1 MAYIEPQYDN
11 KGNITHYRL
20 FASNGYNYQGKQIRK
35 TTMWWPPEKN
45 MPKRKMK
52 QQAMMA
58 AYEFE
63 KKLEQGYQV
72 DDNQTFADYAQY
84 VMELK
89 QRSGLAATTLERYQG
104 LLRRI
109 NPAIGHM
116 KLRDI
121 RPQHLNELYKE
132 LAEHGIREDT
142 HRAVPR
148 KVLAKKIKALGIPK
162 YQIAEKCGVSQTT
175 LNAAIRGD
183 SIRTENAEGIANAL
197 GYDFSE
203 LFTEKFNTT
212 PLSDKTILEHHRL
225 ISTIFSQADKELL
238 IPYNPAAKATPPK
251 VKKHKVESFQ
261 PEDMED
267 IITTL
272 QNAPIKWKTMT
283 YILIDT
289 GCRRGELMGLQWKHI
304 DFDKGTMMIEQALLY
319 TKDKGVYVGP
329 PKNGQPRAMCLAP
342 ESLDMLK
349 QWKKEQL
356 RIRMKNGLIW
366 QDTGFIFTKDD
377 GTVMHPDSITDWLGK
392 FSKEEDLPHIH
403 PHLFRHTA
411 ASTLIANGIDLV
423 TTAAEMGHTDA
434 TTTAKIYAH
443 QIAKARA
450 AAAGVRAGVFATLR
464 KAE

>member
-1 MAYIEPQYDN
+1 MAYIEPRYNRQ
-11 KGNITHYRL
+11 GELTHYRL
-20 FASNGYNYQGKQIRK
+20 AASCGYDYKGKQIRK
-35 TTMWWPPEKN
+35 YKSWWPGDKKMSKRQMEK
-45 MPKRKMK
+45 K
-52 QQAMMA
+52 AMLA
-58 AYEFE
+58 ACEFE
-63 KKLEQGYQV
+63 EKLAQGYQA
-72 DDNQTFADYAQY
+72 DDNQCFADYARY
-84 VMELK
+84 VMDLK
-89 QRSGLAATTLERYQG
+89 KRSGLAPTTLERYES
-104 LLRRI
+104 LLNRI
-109 NPAIGHM
+109 NSTIGHL
-116 KLRDI
+116 KLREI
-121 RPQHLNELYKE
+121 RPQHLNQLYKD

-148 KVLAKKIKALGIPK
+148 KVLAKKIKALDIPK
-162 YQIAEKCGVSQTT
+162 YQIAEKCGVSHTT

-183 SIRTENAEGIANAL
+183 SIRTENAMGIANAL

-329 PKNGQPRAMCLAP
+329 PKNGQPRAVCLAP

-450 AAAGVRAGVFATLR
+450 AAAGVRAGVFATIR

>member
-1 MAYIEPQYDN
+1 M
-11 KGNITHYRL
+11 
-20 FASNGYNYQGKQIRK
+20 
-35 TTMWWPPEKN
+35 
-45 MPKRKMK
+45 
-52 QQAMMA
+52 
-58 AYEFE
+58 
-63 KKLEQGYQV
+63 
-72 DDNQTFADYAQY
+72 
-84 VMELK
+84 
-89 QRSGLAATTLERYQG
+89 
-104 LLRRI
+104 
-109 NPAIGHM
+109 
-116 KLRDI
+116 
-121 RPQHLNELYKE
+121 
-132 LAEHGIREDT
+132 
-142 HRAVPR
+142 
-148 KVLAKKIKALGIPK
+148 
-162 YQIAEKCGVSQTT
+162 
-175 LNAAIRGD
+175 
-183 SIRTENAEGIANAL
+183 
-197 GYDFSE
+197 
-203 LFTEKFNTT
+203 
-212 PLSDKTILEHHRL
+212 
-225 ISTIFSQADKELL
+225 ISTIFSQADKEIL